1 MRLFYDQDETSVR
14 NLETLGVETSTYGSL
29 LIPLL
34 TEKLPDDLRLRIA
47 RKFNIDVWELS
58 QISQDHNIAALL
70 VRGGTEHKRACVF
83 CNKENHVSHKCLK
96 VSDPKAR
103 FSILRRK
110 KLSFICFKGGDLCVN
125 CSKFKDYKC
134 RKCFSK
140 LNMSVCSRQAIPVAR
155 LGIMIQSQELLMLFP

>member
-1 MRLFYDQDETSVR
+1 M
-14 NLETLGVETSTYGSL
+14 
-29 LIPLL
+29 
-34 TEKLPDDLRLRIA
+34 RLRIA
-47 RKFNIDVWELS
+47 RKFDNDGWELS
-58 QISQDHNIAALL
+58 EILNWIKNELEAKERSSFMLSYTSDQYQDHATTALL

-134 RKCFSK
+134 RKCFAK
-140 LNMSVCSRQAIPVAR
+140 LNISVCSRQAIPVAR

>member
-83 CNKENHVSHKCLK
+83 CNKENHISHKCLK
-96 VSDPKAR
+96 ASDLR
-103 FSILRRK
+103 VCFSILHRK
-110 KLSFICFKGGDLCVN
+110 RLCFICFKGGHLPVN
-125 CSKFKDYKC
+125 CSKFKGYK
-134 RKCFSK
+134 RKKCSAK
-140 LNMSVCSRQAIPVAR
+140 HDISVCSRQAILVATPEKNYK
-155 LGIMIQSQELLMLFP
+155 IPT